1 MANLPG
7 NRGSGGGEGGGGR
20 GPGGRDSGGRGRG
33 PGGQRSQEDSEF
45 EDKVIH
51 INRCAKVVKG
61 GRRFSFSAIVVV
73 GDKKGQ
79 VGIGL
84 GKASEVPEAIK
95 KAGKKA
101 RKSLVKVSLEG
112 KTIPHEILGHFGAS
126 QVLMKP
132 APEGTGVIA
141 SSSVRAILEAAGI
154 QDINAKSLKR
164 DNPHNVVKATL
175 DALKKL
181 RTFSDI
187 AKARGKTLAE
197 IL

>member
-1 MANLPG
+1 MASDRQQNKMTE
-7 NRGSGGGEGGGGR
+7 RT
-20 GPGGRDSGGRGRG
+20 D
-33 PGGQRSQEDSEF
+33 DF

-61 GRRFSFSAIVVV
+61 GRRFTFAAIVVV

-84 GKASEVPEAIK
+84 GKAGEVPDAIK

-101 RKSLVKVSLEG
+101 RKNLVRVSLEG
-112 KTIPHEILGHFGAS
+112 TTIPHAIQGRFGGS
-126 QVLMKP
+126 SVLMKP

-141 SSSVRAILEAAGI
+141 SSTVRAILEAVGVKN
-154 QDINAKSLKR
+154 INAKSLRR
-164 DNPHNVVKATL
+164 DNPHNVVRATL
-175 DALKKL
+175 DALGKL

-187 AKARGKTLAE
+187 AKSRGKSIGE
-197 IL
+197 ILA

>member
-1 MANLPG
+1 MSIVQQQA
-7 NRGSGGGEGGGGR
+7 
-20 GPGGRDSGGRGRG
+20 
-33 PGGQRSQEDSEF
+33 QRQEESEF

-84 GKASEVPEAIK
+84 GKAGEVPEAIK
-95 KAGKKA
+95 KAGKQAK
-101 RKSLVKVSLEG
+101 KNLMKVPLDGS
-112 KTIPHEILGHFGAS
+112 TIPHEVIGHFGAS

-132 APEGTGVIA
+132 APEGTGIIA
-141 SSSVRAILEAAGI
+141 SSSVRAILEVAGI
-154 QDINAKSLKR
+154 QNILTKSIRR
-164 DNPHNVVKATL
+164 DNPHNVVRATL
-175 DALKKL
+175 EGL
-181 RTFSDI
+181 RNLRSFGDI
-187 AKARGKTLAE
+187 AKARGKTVAE